1 MGVIYDI
8 VGLCLAVGIIYGIRL
23 MNSPA
28 TAVRGNLLGAGCV
41 FAAIVFTLLSEG
53 VLSSA
58 MVWWSLT
65 AGTVAGVLLAVK
77 VSMTRIP
84 QLVSLFNGLG
94 GGASAIVAMNILLQQ
109 KTNMSAWGRYTAGV
123 ALVTGAI
130 TLSGSLIASAKLDE
144 KMPQKPIVLKYHRLI
159 IWALLCSIG
168 GIVIAAG
175 FLPNHLL
182 STLAVLQLVLAL
194 AFGCAFAIR
203 IGGADMPIT
212 ISLLNS
218 LSGLA
223 AAITGFAISNSLLVT
238 IGAVVGAAG
247 LLLTRIMCRAMNRS
261 LIDVLTSN
269 RLPAINSNGPINKD
283 IEREARS
290 NFEKSEP
297 AGPKS
302 IDEKALGRLIAK
314 AGKVVFVPGYGM
326 ALAQAQNKIKGL
338 YDKLQAQGKDVKFAI
353 HPVAGRMPGHMNVLL
368 AEVDIPYERLC
379 QIDDINPEFKNTD
392 LVIVVGA
399 NDVINPAANTAEG
412 TPIYGM
418 PILNV
423 SEAGHIIICNK
434 DTKAGYAGVDNPL
447 YQNKENVTLLLGDAS
462 QTLEILIGQ
471 TG

>member
-1 MGVIYDI
+1 MGHIYDI

-23 MNSPA
+23 MSSPA

-41 FAAIVFTLLSEG
+41 FAAIVFTLFSKG
-53 VLSSA
+53 VLSST
-58 MVWWSLT
+58 MVWCSLT
-65 AGTVAGVLLAVK
+65 VGTVAGGLLAVK

-94 GGASAIVAMNILLQQ
+94 GGASAIVAMNVLLQN
-109 KTNMSAWGRYTAGV
+109 TNMSAWGRYTAGA

-130 TLSGSLIASAKLDE
+130 TLSGSLIAAAKLDE
-144 KMPQKPIVLKYHRLI
+144 KMPQKPTVLKYHSLI
-159 IWALLCSIG
+159 NWALLCAIG
-168 GIVIAAG
+168 GTVIAAG
-175 FLPNHLL
+175 FLPNRVLSAFAVIQLL
-182 STLAVLQLVLAL
+182 LAL
-194 AFGCAFAIR
+194 AFGCAFSIR

-247 LLLTRIMCRAMNRS
+247 LILTKIMCGAMNRS
-261 LIDVLTSN
+261 LVDVLTAN
-269 RLPAINSNGPINKD
+269 RLPVINSMGLVNKD
-283 IEREARS
+283 IEREDQS
-290 NFEKSEP
+290 NFGKTEP

-302 IDEKALGRLIAK
+302 IDEKALGRLIAE
-314 AGKVVFVPGYGM
+314 AGKVIFVPGYGM
-326 ALAQAQNKIKGL
+326 ALAQAQNKIKKL
-338 YDKLQAQGKDVKFAI
+338 YDKLQTQGKDVKFAI

-368 AEVDIPYERLC
+368 AEVDIPYDSLC
-379 QIDDINPEFKNTD
+379 QIDEINPEFKNTD

-462 QTLEILIGQ
+462 ETLEILIGQ
-471 TG
+471 T

>member
-1 MGVIYDI
+1 MGHIYDI

-23 MNSPA
+23 MSSPA

-41 FAAIVFTLLSEG
+41 FAAIVFTLFSKG
-53 VLSSA
+53 VLSST
-58 MVWWSLT
+58 MVWCSLT
-65 AGTVAGVLLAVK
+65 VGTVCGGLLAVK

-94 GGASAIVAMNILLQQ
+94 GGASAIVAMNVLLQN
-109 KTNMSAWGRYTAGV
+109 TNMSAWSRYTAGA
-123 ALVTGAI
+123 ALATGAI
-130 TLSGSLIASAKLDE
+130 TLSGSLIAAAKLDE
-144 KMPQKPIVLKYHRLI
+144 KMPQKPIVLKYHSLI
-159 IWALLCSIG
+159 NWALLCAIG
-168 GIVIAAG
+168 GTVIAAG
-175 FLPNHLL
+175 FLPNHVLSAFAVIQLL
-182 STLAVLQLVLAL
+182 LAM
-194 AFGCAFAIR
+194 AFGCAFSIR

-247 LLLTRIMCRAMNRS
+247 LILTRIMCGAMNRS
-261 LIDVLTSN
+261 LIDVLMAN
-269 RLPAINSNGPINKD
+269 RLPAANAIGLTNKD
-283 IEREARS
+283 VEHEDRCDVG
-290 NFEKSEP
+290 KPEP

-326 ALAQAQNKIKGL
+326 ALAQAQNKIKKL
-338 YDKLQAQGKDVKFAI
+338 YDKLQMQGKDVKFAI

-368 AEVDIPYERLC
+368 AEVDIPYDCLC
-379 QIDDINPEFKNTD
+379 QIDDINSEFKDTD

-462 QTLEILIGQ
+462 QTLENLIGQ
-471 TG
+471 T